1 MDLLTKYT
9 SELPKIKEQF
19 NIKNNLSVPKLE
31 KIVLNMGL
39 AEAIS
44 NKEVLEKAKE
54 QLAQISGQMP
64 KITRSKKAIS
74 NFKLR
79 EDEPIGAMVTIRGK
93 RAWDFFTKLVAI
105 VLPRIRDFRGLQESK
120 FDKYGNYNLGITE
133 QILFPEI
140 EYSKIDKIRG
150 LNVSIVFKN
159 SDPAKSKKLM
169 ELLGIPFR
177 QN

>member
-44 NKEVLEKAKE
+44 NKDVLEKAKE
-54 QLAQISGQMP
+54 QLAKISGQMP

-79 EDEPIGAMVTIRGK
+79 ADEPIGAMVTIRGK
-93 RAWDFFTKLVAI
+93 RAWDFFTKLVAV
-105 VLPRIRDFRGLQESK
+105 VLPRMRDFRGLQESK
-120 FDKYGNYNLGITE
+120 FDKHGNYNLGITE

-150 LNVSIVFKN
+150 LNVSIVLKIVILQNPKN
-159 SDPAKSKKLM
+159 SWN
-169 ELLGIPFR
+169 F
-177 QN
+177 

>member
-1 MDLLTKYT
+1 MSLLTKYT
-9 SELPKIKEQF
+9 TELSKLKEEF
-19 NIKNNLSVPKLE
+19 AIKNNLSVPSLE
-31 KIVLNMGL
+31 KVVLNMGL

-44 NKEVLEKAKE
+44 NKDVLEKAKD
-54 QLAQISGQMP
+54 QLARISGQMP

-79 EDEPIGAMVTIRGK
+79 ANEPIGAMVTLRGK
-93 RAWDFFTKLVAI
+93 RAWNFLTKLVGV
-105 VLPRIRDFRGLQESK
+105 VLPRMRDFRGLPESK
-120 FDKYGNYNLGITE
+120 FDKFGNYNLGITE

-150 LNVSIVFKN
+150 LNLSIVFKN
-159 SDPAKSKKLM
+159 SSPEKSKRLM

-177 QN
+177 KG